1 MGVPTPAL
9 RLLLRTPIISC
20 TPCFKNPHV
29 EHLQNRDVHVHK
41 ATDSH
46 QFQGG
51 RVMPGI
57 VEGKV
62 VLVTGGGSGI
72 GRATALKLA
81 QEGAKIM
88 IADYVQEGGECTVKM
103 ITEAGG
109 TASFVSAD
117 VSVAKQVESMVAKT
131 VETYGRIDGAFN
143 NAGIEGRIMASTA
156 ECSEENFDRT
166 IAINLKGVWLCMK
179 YEIPQML
186 RQGGG
191 AIVNTASVA
200 GLVGLAGG
208 PAYNASKHGVVGLTR
223 TAALEYAARNIRVNC
238 VCPGVIRTPMV
249 ERVIDSGS
257 INEQDFIAGEPV
269 GRMGKP
275 EEIAQGVVWLL
286 SDAASF
292 VTGHPMAIDGGWV
305 AH

>member
-1 MGVPTPAL
+1 
-9 RLLLRTPIISC
+9 LL
-20 TPCFKNPHV
+20 NPD
-29 EHLQNRDVHVHK
+29 LQNREIRGHK
-41 ATDSH
+41 ATEFP
-46 QFQGG
+46 QF
-51 RVMPGI
+51 REVHKMAGI

-81 QEGAKIM
+81 QEGAKVM
-88 IADYVQEGGECTVKM
+88 IADYVPEGGERTVKM
-103 ITEAGG
+103 ITDIGG
-109 TASFVSAD
+109 SANFVAAD
-117 VSVAKQVESMVAKT
+117 VSVPQQVAAMVAKT
-131 VETYGRIDGAFN
+131 IETHGRLDCAFN
-143 NAGIEGRIMASTA
+143 NAGIEGRIMMSTV

-186 RQGGG
+186 KQGGG
-191 AIVNTASVA
+191 SIVNTASVA
-200 GLVGLAGG
+200 GLVGFEGG

-223 TAALEYAARNIRVNC
+223 TAALEYAAKNIRVNC

-249 ERVIDSGS
+249 ERVLDSGGIS
-257 INEQDFIAGEPV
+257 EQAFIAGEPV

-305 AH
+305 AR